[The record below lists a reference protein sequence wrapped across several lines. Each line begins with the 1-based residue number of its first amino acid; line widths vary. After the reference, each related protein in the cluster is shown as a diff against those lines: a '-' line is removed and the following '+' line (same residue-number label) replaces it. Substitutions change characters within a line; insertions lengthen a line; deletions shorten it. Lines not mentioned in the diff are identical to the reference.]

1 VNVALAV
8 IDPFSA
14 RDADRGRYVKE
25 VVAMATRS
33 IPARP
38 SLEFDRKQARAL
50 LEAARRADPD
60 AMARLRAH
68 HPRFGARCGARFLA
82 HFRSPDARIPD
93 VALHDAQLVIAREYG
108 FPSWPRW
115 KHFVESRQLAV
126 SERAAE
132 LVRAVCR
139 GDMRRASTLLAAE
152 PTLESFDVYT
162 ACACGAAEHLER
174 LLVKDG
180 SLAMRK
186 GGPLDREPILY
197 ACFSRF
203 TRSDPRRAA
212 GIVRVV
218 RLLLEHGADANAH
231 HILREGDAAWTQTC
245 LYGAAGIANDPTL
258 TRLLLHAGADV
269 NELQGPP
276 EGEIRAVGYGTEA
289 LYHASEFSDLACL
302 RMLFEASP
310 PPHPGRVSY
319 ALARMLDFENPG
331 GVELFLRHGADPNF
345 RIPWMHHRTHLHRAI
360 VYGRSLPIVAMLVDA
375 GGDANA
381 TDDLTMT
388 PLRYAVRHGRD
399 DVVALLQRAGAVV
412 AVVTAEDRASGAVA
426 RGEASAG
433 SAGAVD
439 PDVLCNAAARNDA
452 GLIRRLL
459 ATGAD
464 PNARGDVDDTAP
476 LDWACW
482 RGQYEAARALVE
494 GCADLHAINR
504 YGSDAL
510 GTVVHGSINCQDPLG
525 GPGTKLPEEITHGD
539 YAGLAEMLIAAG
551 ARLPA
556 HVGGSEAVQEVLRR
570 HGVPDVDQADGE

>member
-14 RDADRGRYVKE
+14 RDADQGRYVKE

-68 HPRFGARCGARFLA
+68 HPRFLARFPA
-82 HFRSPDARIPD
+82 RFRSPDARIPD

-162 ACACGAAEHLER
+162 ACACGAAEQLER

-180 SLAMRK
+180 SLATRK

-231 HILREGDAAWTQTC
+231 HILREGDVAWTQTC
-245 LYGAAGIANDPTL
+245 LYGAAGIANDPAL
-258 TRLLLHAGADV
+258 TRLLLDAGADV

-276 EGEIRAVGYGTEA
+276 EGEISAVGYGTEA
-289 LYHASEFSDLACL
+289 LYHASEFSDLVCL
-302 RMLFEASP
+302 RMLLEASP

-319 ALARMLDFENPG
+319 ALGRMLDFENPG

-399 DVVALLQRAGAVV
+399 DVVALLRHAGA
-412 AVVTAEDRASGAVA
+412 AETAVTAADRASGALV
-426 RGEASAG
+426 RGDG
-433 SAGAVD
+433 SAPPAAVD
-439 PDVLCNAAARNDA
+439 PDVLCNAAMTNDTA
-452 GLIRRLL
+452 LIRRLL
-459 ATGAD
+459 VAGVD
-464 PNARGDVDDTAP
+464 PNALGGLDETAP

-482 RGQYEAARALVE
+482 RGQREAAGVLVE
-494 GCADLHAINR
+494 GGADIHAINR
-504 YGSDAL
+504 YQADAL
-510 GTVVHGSINCQDPLG
+510 GMTIHGSVNCQDAIG
-525 GPGTKLPEEITHGD
+525 GSGTKLPEEITHGD

-556 HVGGSEAVQEVLRR
+556 HVRGSEAVQEVLRR